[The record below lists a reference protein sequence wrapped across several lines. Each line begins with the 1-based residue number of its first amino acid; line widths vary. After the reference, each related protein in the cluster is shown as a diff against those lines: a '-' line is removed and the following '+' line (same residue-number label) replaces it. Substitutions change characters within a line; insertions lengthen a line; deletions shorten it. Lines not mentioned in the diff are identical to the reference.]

1 MGYWDKKSIKE
12 AKPQETVAGSESKS
26 EIEIPEEFVDDLKK
40 YEQDAINHV
49 KDSTNYLSSQIKDQ
63 QKRMQTVT
71 SDGYWF
77 AVYFNNDMQKQEC
90 LEKLG
95 FNQFDKYISGKKFMQ
110 AIKQVL
116 ESEDFE
122 FGAEKNPVM
131 DYSLRARSVKRQK

>member
-1 MGYWDKKSIKE
+1 MGYWDKKTVKGTKE
-12 AKPQETVAGSESKS
+12 TEKVTENKSESG
-26 EIEIPEEFVDDLKK
+26 IDIPEEFVDDLKK

-110 AIKQVL
+110 AVKQVL

>member
-71 SDGYWF
+71 SVSVGKSLCKRSSKYWR
-77 AVYFNNDMQKQEC
+77 AKISN
-90 LEKLG
+90 LG
-95 FNQFDKYISGKKFMQ
+95 QRKI
-110 AIKQVL
+110 
-116 ESEDFE
+116 
-122 FGAEKNPVM
+122 
-131 DYSLRARSVKRQK
+131 R